1 MLDCPSSLA
10 RSTTPGVMRRVREE
24 GGDPGIRPGD
34 RPGGRPGAGGRPG
47 EGPGGGVL
55 DPMAGKIR

>member
-10 RSTTPGVMRRVREE
+10 RSTTPGVMRRVRDE

-34 RPGGRPGAGGRPG
+34 RPGGRPG

-55 DPMAGKIR
+55 DPMAGKRR

>member
-10 RSTTPGVMRRVREE
+10 RSKTPGVMRRVRDA
-24 GGDPGIRPGD
+24 GGDPRIRPGD
-34 RPGGRPGAGGRPG
+34 RPGGRPG
-47 EGPGGGVL
+47 EGPLGGVL

>member
-1 MLDCPSSLA
+1 MLGWPSSLA
-10 RSTTPGVMRRVREE
+10 RSTTPGVMRRDQE
-24 GGDPGIRPGD
+24 RPGD